1 MPTKQKIVRS
11 ILTVGLVSC
20 LWLAP
25 KAARGFAQDQTAA
38 HQAAQP
44 SVQPSA
50 QEAGAEQSDAQK
62 PAEPA
67 AQATPA
73 QHQPRSIGGE
83 LAKETREAEG
93 EDQEENVNLKH
104 STMVQK
110 LAKVTRLTVHQAHL
124 VALVLNFAIIVFLV
138 FWFGRKVLPSILV
151 KRSETIQ
158 RSLEEARAASK
169 EASKRL
175 SDIEDRLRHMDAEI
189 GRMQAAAEKEAE
201 GEEARIQKA
210 AEDELRK
217 VVQAAEREIAAAAKQ
232 VRRELSTHT
241 ADLALALARKQIN
254 VDSNTDQVLV
264 RNFASNLADKP
275 TPKSGEPKRDGGK
288 DGR

>member
-1 MPTKQKIVRS
+1 MQRIVRS

-20 LWLAP
+20 LWLGP
-25 KAARGFAQDQTAA
+25 KEARGFVQDQTAA
-38 HQAAQP
+38 HQP
-44 SVQPSA
+44 VQTSSTTSA
-50 QEAGAEQSDAQK
+50 QNAGAEQSAAQN

-67 AQATPA
+67 GQAAPA
-73 QHQPRSIGGE
+73 EHQPTSIGGE

-93 EDQEENVNLKH
+93 EDQEENQNLKH

-110 LAKVTRLTVHQAHL
+110 LAKVTGLTVHQAHL

-138 FWFGRKVLPSILV
+138 FWFGRKVVPSILV
-151 KRSETIQ
+151 KRSESIQ
-158 RSLEEARAASK
+158 RSLEEARATSQ

-175 SDIEDRLRHMDAEI
+175 GDIEDRLRHMDAEI
-189 GRMQAAAEKEAE
+189 ASMQTVAEKEAE

-217 VVQAAEREIAAAAKQ
+217 VVQAAEHEIAAAAKQ
-232 VRRELSTHT
+232 VRRELSTYT

-275 TPKSGEPKRDGGK
+275 TTKSSDPKRGGGK